1 MAPRSSARSTRHP
14 LRTTATAAAALGL
27 ATALATAVAPA
38 ARAAG
43 VVDPAPIGPNQFF
56 TGLVNG
62 TATGA
67 AIQMACFGPVTAGE
81 TGHPLAGQTV
91 EVLPS
96 PASGTVDV
104 GYTGSAATGIVANF
118 GPASTTLPVTL
129 GYYAVKVAIP
139 TSLVLPCAGTGTV
152 AFVPEPGSAT
162 ARSAILTV
170 RYVPQP

>member
-1 MAPRSSARSTRHP
+1 MASRTSARTTRHP
-14 LRTTATAAAALGL
+14 LRAAATAAAALGL
-27 ATALATAVAPA
+27 AAVLATAVAPA
-38 ARAAG
+38 AHAAG

-56 TGLVNG
+56 TGLVDG
-62 TATGA
+62 ASTDA

-81 TGHPLAGQTV
+81 TGHPLPGQTV
-91 EVLPS
+91 EVLPA

-104 GYTGSAATGIVANF
+104 GYTGSAATDVVVNF
-118 GPASTTLPVTL
+118 GPVSTTPPVTL
-129 GYYAVKVAIP
+129 GFYAVKVAIP

-162 ARSAILTV
+162 ARSATLTV